1 MISVK
6 VPINDNEVKKI
17 LVEYKDMTID
27 QIITQLKIDKQHIGA
42 VLVNGIPKKFSDKVE
57 DNSEIYF
64 LPILSGG

>member
-6 VPINDNEVKKI
+6 TPINDNEVK
-17 LVEYKDMTID
+17 LVTIEYMDITIEELLRE
-27 QIITQLKIDKQHIGA
+27 LKIDKQHIGS
-42 VLVNGIPKKFSDKVE
+42 VLVNGVPKKFSDKYE

>member
-6 VPINDNEVKKI
+6 VPINDNQVKNI
-17 LVEYKDMTID
+17 SVEYKDMTID

-42 VLVNGIPKKFSDKVE
+42 VLVNGIPKKFSDTVE